1 MVDVFLIVAT
11 VVAIVILLIIASYL
25 LVHYQHPD
33 DHNDAYVPK
42 LIVLLGFVLAGATV
56 LMLPLDVAN
65 NEGYAGCEGYDTGLC
80 GGLNMELMWD
90 IVFWMIPIWVFVLI
104 PFATFYYEADDGM
117 LMAGTAYAPNP
128 VRQSRIGQ
136 AICYQLFVF
145 VIIGVIFAVTYISL
159 SDSKIPVQEYVGP
172 ALGTVNQGFTYSAQR
187 NATDDL
193 LPFDSDGLQPWGD
206 SDTTYLSNVVDNGE
220 QTLVLQVSLSTF
232 YAGLMAWLG
241 WFLFAIFGGIGLA
254 ALPLDLYLMFKNR
267 PRHMDAAEFAEAQL
281 SLRERVNEMV
291 DIGELI
297 KIEREQKAQA
307 GLTSAFATFSL
318 NSDTR
323 KAARDENQAVLGF
336 KQAVYLLEQDV
347 EDFQNATV
355 NYKKYNVLIPYIAL
369 LLSLCAFIVSI
380 FWFIHVIVY
389 VFPSPPLA
397 PFLNNYFEWF
407 DKWFPLFGVLS
418 VALFVSY
425 LLLAALK
432 GCFKFGIRFLFFHI
446 HPMKVG
452 KTYMSSFMFNIAL
465 VLLCALPAVQFS
477 QAAFADYAAFAE
489 IRQIFG
495 VQIQFLQFFSFFWT
509 NNVFI
514 YCFLAFTVLTS
525 IYLCCKPQD
534 ETVNA
539 QALRDRLRSRKA

>member
-1 MVDVFLIVAT
+1 
-11 VVAIVILLIIASYL
+11 
-25 LVHYQHPD
+25 
-33 DHNDAYVPK
+33 
-42 LIVLLGFVLAGATV
+42 
-56 LMLPLDVAN
+56 
-65 NEGYAGCEGYDTGLC
+65 
-80 GGLNMELMWD
+80 
-90 IVFWMIPIWVFVLI
+90 
-104 PFATFYYEADDGM
+104 
-117 LMAGTAYAPNP
+117 
-128 VRQSRIGQ
+128 
-136 AICYQLFVF
+136 
-145 VIIGVIFAVTYISL
+145 
-159 SDSKIPVQEYVGP
+159 
-172 ALGTVNQGFTYSAQR
+172 
-187 NATDDL
+187 
-193 LPFDSDGLQPWGD
+193 
-206 SDTTYLSNVVDNGE
+206 
-220 QTLVLQVSLSTF
+220 
-232 YAGLMAWLG
+232 
-241 WFLFAIFGGIGLA
+241 
-254 ALPLDLYLMFKNR
+254 
-267 PRHMDAAEFAEAQL
+267 MDAAEFAEAQL